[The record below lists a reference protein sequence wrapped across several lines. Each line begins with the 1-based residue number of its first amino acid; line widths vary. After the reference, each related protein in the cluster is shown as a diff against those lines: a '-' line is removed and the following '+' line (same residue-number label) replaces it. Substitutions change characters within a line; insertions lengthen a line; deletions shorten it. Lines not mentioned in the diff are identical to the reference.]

1 MDLIRFVS
9 VVAGLLIILSTFY
22 WAARILMVK
31 GTNPPLVARFIFRV
45 CRNGLHFIGSL
56 MSNVEKRRELWA
68 LYIPFSR
75 LSVPGGR
82 LP

>member
-31 GTNPPLVARFIFRV
+31 GTDPPLVARFIFRV
-45 CRNGLHFIGSL
+45 CRTGSI
-56 MSNVEKRRELWA
+56 S
-68 LYIPFSR
+68 
-75 LSVPGGR
+75 
-82 LP
+82 